1 MVCLVFG
8 PGLALSAQEGRVQG
22 VRVHLVLFKAVL
34 KIIQDWLGP
43 VDGRELLWREGL
55 LLEAVAALLLL

>member
-1 MVCLVFG
+1 M
-8 PGLALSAQEGRVQG
+8 QG